1 MPADGNAYLEER
13 LIMKLKKQAKLEYG
27 LGLIDIAPLVDVVF
41 LLLIFFMLSS
51 SFTFQSG
58 INVKLPKAVTS
69 DILREENLIV
79 TITSDNII
87 YLNNDVITL
96 KELENRLSQSGTKTR
111 PLLIKADRRAS
122 VGRIV
127 DVWDLCRNLGI
138 ERINIAT
145 NQEN

>member
-1 MPADGNAYLEER
+1 
-13 LIMKLKKQAKLEYG
+13 MKFKRHTKLEHG
-27 LGLIDIAPLVDVVF
+27 LGQIDIAPLIDVIF
-41 LLLIFFMLSS
+41 QLLIFFMLSS

-69 DILREENLIV
+69 DIIKEENLIV
-79 TITSDNII
+79 TITSENIL
-87 YLNNDVITL
+87 YLNGVVTTL
-96 KELENRLSQSGTKTR
+96 KELKRRLSQPNTKDR

-127 DVWDLCRNLGI
+127 DIWDLCRNLGI

-145 NQEN
+145 NQEK

>member
-1 MPADGNAYLEER
+1 MR
-13 LIMKLKKQAKLEYG
+13 FKRHSKLEYG
-27 LGLIDIAPLVDVVF
+27 LKQIDIAPLIDVIF

-51 SFTFQSG
+51 SFTFESG

-69 DILREENLIV
+69 DVIKEENLVV
-79 TITSDNII
+79 TITSENVL
-87 YLNNDVITL
+87 YLNSKITTL
-96 KELENRLSQSGTKTR
+96 KELTDILGDAGNKSK

-122 VGRIV
+122 IGRIV

-145 NQEN
+145 NQD

>member
-1 MPADGNAYLEER
+1 MVKFKRHTKIEQG
-13 LIMKLKKQAKLEYG
+13 LKQ
-27 LGLIDIAPLVDVVF
+27 IDIAPLIDIIF
-41 LLLIFFMLSS
+41 QLLIFFMLSS

-69 DILREENLIV
+69 EVIKEENLVV
-79 TITSDNII
+79 TITSENVL
-87 YLNNDVITL
+87 YLNGIVTTI
-96 KELENRLSQSGTKTR
+96 KELKSILKQPESKNK

-127 DVWDLCRNLGI
+127 DIWDLCRNLGI

-145 NQEN
+145 HQDK

>member
-1 MPADGNAYLEER
+1 MR
-13 LIMKLKKQAKLEYG
+13 FKRHTKLEYG
-27 LGLIDIAPLVDVVF
+27 LEQIDIAPLIDVIF
-41 LLLIFFMLSS
+41 QLLIFFMLSS

-69 DILREENLIV
+69 DVIKEENMII
-79 TITSDNII
+79 TITGEDVL
-87 YLNNDVITL
+87 YLNDKAISI
-96 KELENRLSQSGTKTR
+96 KELRAVLDEAQNKSR
-111 PLLIKADRRAS
+111 PILIKSDRRAS

-145 NQEN
+145 NQDN

>member
-1 MPADGNAYLEER
+1 
-13 LIMKLKKQAKLEYG
+13 MKFKRHNKLEHG
-27 LGLIDIAPLVDVVF
+27 LKQIDIAPLIDVIF
-41 LLLIFFMLSS
+41 QLLIFFMLSS

-69 DILREENLIV
+69 DVITEENIIV
-79 TITSDNII
+79 TITGENVI
-87 YLNNDVITL
+87 YLNSTVSTL
-96 KELENRLSQSGTKTR
+96 KELKKDLKALSSKNL

-127 DVWDLCRNLGI
+127 DVWDLCRHLGI

-145 NQEN
+145 NEK